1 MTGVGKRRNGW
12 AAAMVAALLAAALLA
27 VPSLRAAEDVVVAK
41 PESVGM
47 SSERLQ
53 RIDSFIQE
61 YIDADRIAGAVTLV
75 ARKGEVVHFE
85 AQGWRDKE
93 KRCPDDEGLHLR
105 PDVDDQ
111 ADRLDGADDA
121 VRGGAVPARRP
132 DLQLDSRVREPLGAH
147 QPRRRPG
154 R

>member
-61 YIDADRIAGAVTLV
+61 YIDADRIAG
-75 ARKGEVVHFE
+75 RRSP
-85 AQGWRDKE
+85 WS
-93 KRCPDDEGLHLR
+93 
-105 PDVDDQ
+105 
-111 ADRLDGADDA
+111 
-121 VRGGAVPARRP
+121 PARARW
-132 DLQLDSRVREPLGAH
+132 SIS
-147 QPRRRPG
+147 RRRAG
-154 R
+154 ATRRTVSR